1 MKLFKNTFYLLSL
14 CCISFLFSCEKG
26 VKTELIYYS
35 DDEGNDLYGTISAK
49 LNIPSTPLVYDQ
61 TFPSYYGRS
70 FTSYNNDMATL
81 GRVIFYDKNLSH
93 DRNISCASCH
103 DQKLAFADAKA
114 FSNGVHGRITSRNSL
129 ALGSVFSFR
138 EYYGDP
144 SFGGV
149 PFFWDNSANTV
160 QEQSKRTFANEDE
173 MNMKMPEVIE
183 RIKEESFYK
192 PLFVAAYGSEEIGE
206 DQVLDAVSEFV
217 GAIGSYNSTYDNALE
232 NHFNNNSLSLTTI
245 ADIDFPEFSSAQN
258 KGKNLYLSNCA
269 SCHGEI
275 NGLPRALKANNGLD
289 LQYADTGIDEQSLFK
304 VPTLRNI
311 ALTGPY
317 MHDGRFN
324 TLEEVVDHY
333 NNNIKAH
340 ENLSDGLKDDNN
352 QPKRL
357 NFSSED
363 KSNLIAFMHTFTDE
377 EFLTFEKYS
386 DPFK

>member
-14 CCISFLFSCEKG
+14 CFLTLLFSCEKG
-26 VKTELIYYS
+26 VEINTIIYI
-35 DDEGNDLYGTISAK
+35 DDEGNDLYPTISAK
-49 LNIPSTPLVYDQ
+49 LNIPEIPLIYDQ
-61 TFPSYYGRS
+61 DFPSYYGRS
-70 FTSYNNDMATL
+70 STSYSNETATL

-103 DQKLAFADAKA
+103 DQKIGFADAKA
-114 FSNGVHGRITSRNSL
+114 FSEGVHGRTTSRNSL

-160 QEQSKRTFANEDE
+160 QEQSRKTFANEDE
-173 MNMKMPEVIE
+173 MNMKMPQVIE
-183 RIKEESFYK
+183 RIKEEPFYK
-192 PLFVAAYGSEEIGE
+192 PLFRAAYGSDEIGE
-206 DQVLDAVSEFV
+206 DQILDAISEFV
-217 GAIGSYNSTYDNALE
+217 NAIGSYNSKYDNALE
-232 NHFNNNSLSLTTI
+232 NHYDNHSLSLDSI
-245 ADIDFPEFSSAQN
+245 SLKDFPEFSSAEN
-258 KGKNLYLSNCA
+258 KGKNIYLSNCA

-275 NGLPRALKANNGLD
+275 NGLPGEIQANNGLD
-289 LQYADTGIDEQSLFK
+289 LEYADTGIEERSLFK

-333 NNNIKAH
+333 SNNIKAH
-340 ENLSDGLKDDNN
+340 QNLSRDLIDDEY
-352 QPKRL
+352 QPKRF
-357 NFSSED
+357 NFSEED
-363 KSNLIAFMHTFTDE
+363 KNNLVAFMHTFTDE
-377 EFLTFEKYS
+377 EFLTAERYS